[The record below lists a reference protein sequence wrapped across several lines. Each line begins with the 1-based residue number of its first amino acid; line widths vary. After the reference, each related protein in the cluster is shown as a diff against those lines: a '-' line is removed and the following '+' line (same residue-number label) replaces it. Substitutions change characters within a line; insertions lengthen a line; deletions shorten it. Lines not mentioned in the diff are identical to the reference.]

1 MLKDRV
7 ANSGSGLCLLK
18 GGPKGSDRRVR
29 VPPPTGDTVKPG
41 PPQGWSGSESYG
53 PYEGV

>member
-53 PYEGV
+53 PHEGV